1 MTSTTFAT
9 TRTVTL
15 TDLEW
20 SSATVAIL
28 CLAIDERL
36 KGNSETAT
44 HYMDVYKA
52 LKSALA

>member
-1 MTSTTFAT
+1 MQATFAT

-36 KGNSETAT
+36 KGNSETAS
-44 HYMDVYKA
+44 HYMDVYKT
-52 LKSALA
+52 LKLALA